1 MQILERHMLEFL
13 KFASSGLLA
22 VPALKH
28 LNRCPF
34 FLTRLLENGSKE
46 DFLSVVLDS
55 DILRDINYT
64 KSEMSLAK
72 VHQ

>member
-1 MQILERHMLEFL
+1 MLEFL
-13 KFASSGLLA
+13 KFASSGWLA

-28 LNRCPF
+28 LNHF
-34 FLTRLLENGSKE
+34 SSLVLLENGSKE

-64 KSEMSLAK
+64 KSETSLAK